1 MDKTKKALKDSRA
14 KHIEWNRHIEQEMH
28 RRQLEREELERRIR
42 IMKQDNVTKTDHIKE
57 LEQRVKT
64 DERQLRI
71 LSDSLM
77 TETTTNSVLQRKLA
91 SCQKAKRAN
100 IAVASMENGRLREQ
114 TKKQERKTDHYKRAY
129 RSCRKAKI
137 ENIRKCNEDR
147 RAREKEYNKP
157 KTKLKL

>member
-1 MDKTKKALKDSRA
+1 MDT
-14 KHIEWNRHIEQEMH
+14 
-28 RRQLEREELERRIR
+28 LERNVRITKR
-42 IMKQDNVTKTDHIKE
+42 DNVTKTNRIHE
-57 LEQRVKT
+57 LERRVET

-77 TETTTNSVLQRKLA
+77 SETNTNSVLQRRLA

-100 IAVASMENGRLREQ
+100 ITVANMENGRLREH
-114 TKKQERKTDHYKRAY
+114 TKQQERETVHYKRAY

-137 ENIRKCNEDR
+137 ENIRKCGEER
-147 RAREKEYNKP
+147 CAREKACNKP

>member
-1 MDKTKKALKDSRA
+1 MDQLETNIRMMKRENDNKTKRI
-14 KHIEWNRHIEQEMH
+14 H
-28 RRQLEREELERRIR
+28 ELERR
-42 IMKQDNVTKTDHIKE
+42 VE
-57 LEQRVKT
+57 T

-77 TETTTNSVLQRKLA
+77 SETTTNSVLQRKLA

-100 IAVASMENGRLREQ
+100 IAVANMENGRLREQ
-114 TKKQERKTDHYKRAY
+114 TKKQESKTDHYKRAY

-137 ENIRKCNEDR
+137 ENIRKCNEER
-147 RAREKEYNKP
+147 RARGKECDKP